1 MESCARTV
9 QNLAQIRRSG
19 QGRRRAGWGGGWGCL
34 WELRQGQMHPKHANF
49 GPDSSRGDG
58 VMRQA
63 CAVVASKTWPRVSPT
78 WACRRVG
85 GGAA

>member
-1 MESCARTV
+1 MTA

-19 QGRRRAGWGGGWGCL
+19 QGRWCAGWGWGGL
-34 WELRQGQMHPKHANF
+34 WELRLGQMYPKHANF

-63 CAVVASKTWPRVSPT
+63 CAVVASKTWTRVSL
-78 WACRRVG
+78 ARVCRRVG
-85 GGAA
+85 AGAAW

>member
-1 MESCARTV
+1 MGSCARTA

-19 QGRRRAGWGGGWGCL
+19 QGRRGGGRL

-63 CAVVASKTWPRVSPT
+63 CAVVASKTWTRVLRPGL
-78 WACRRVG
+78 AG
-85 GGAA
+85 GSEGVLPSD